1 MAQSLNHIKVELL
14 SEVIGYGD
22 NIISQVPTF
31 RDFCVACID
40 HIGEH
45 CIPYIKSVYAGLRHL
60 VPVYIAA
67 KMDSYDLVNDVTESE
82 IAKWYETFKE
92 AEQKRCLEK
101 EFKDNIDE
109 LQFLVEEYRNSDDFK
124 KMLDFI
130 GRFKWL
136 APYNA
141 MLVQMQLPG
150 ARLVLNGKNWAAFNR
165 RPKKNAKRLITLMNF
180 GPIQCMFEYGD
191 TEHSPGTEEISE
203 DAIFEKWDKML
214 ISTSGEPSNDDLDNL
229 LWNLAQL
236 GICLDTNFV
245 AANTYGGYL
254 SHYSEGEVKFHLADK
269 CTARAKSAFIISV
282 NGRESNASQFHT
294 LCHELGHLFCKHLY
308 YDRSKERRLS
318 VQQREFEAETV
329 AWLVCKRRGIK
340 NPSEA
345 YLSTYAPDGI
355 IPVCSTEMIMK
366 AVTKIEALLSSK
378 MNIKSSPWFE
388 KNKALR
394 ELVECLESERRQ
406 SRNLFDY

>member
-1 MAQSLNHIKVELL
+1 M
-14 SEVIGYGD
+14 
-22 NIISQVPTF
+22 
-31 RDFCVACID
+31 
-40 HIGEH
+40 
-45 CIPYIKSVYAGLRHL
+45 
-60 VPVYIAA
+60 
-67 KMDSYDLVNDVTESE
+67 
-82 IAKWYETFKE
+82 
-92 AEQKRCLEK
+92 
-101 EFKDNIDE
+101 
-109 LQFLVEEYRNSDDFK
+109 
-124 KMLDFI
+124 
-130 GRFKWL
+130 
-136 APYNA
+136 
-141 MLVQMQLPG
+141 
-150 ARLVLNGKNWAAFNR
+150 
-165 RPKKNAKRLITLMNF
+165 
-180 GPIQCMFEYGD
+180 
-191 TEHSPGTEEISE
+191 
-203 DAIFEKWDKML
+203 
-214 ISTSGEPSNDDLDNL
+214 
-229 LWNLAQL
+229 
-236 GICLDTNFV
+236 
-245 AANTYGGYL
+245 

-308 YDRSKERRLS
+308 YDRSKERRPS

-340 NPSEA
+340 NPSEP

>member
-1 MAQSLNHIKVELL
+1 MAQSINHIKVELL
-14 SEVIGYGD
+14 SEVFGYGD
-22 NIISQVPTF
+22 NIISQVPKF

-45 CIPYIKSVYAGLRHL
+45 CIPYIKSAYSGLRHL
-60 VPVYIAA
+60 VPAYIAD
-67 KMDSYDLVNDVTESE
+67 KMDSYNLVDSITESE

-124 KMLDFI
+124 QMLDFI

-150 ARLVLNGKNWAAFNR
+150 ARLVLNGKDWAAYNR
-165 RPKKNAKRLITLMNF
+165 RPKKNARRLITLKNF

-191 TEHSPGTEEISE
+191 TEHIPGTIEYEESK
-203 DAIFEKWDKML
+203 IFEKWDKIL
-214 ISTSGEPSNDDLDNL
+214 QGSNGEPSKDEVENL
-229 LWNLAQL
+229 HWNLPQL
-236 GICLDTNFV
+236 GIFLDCNLEAV
-245 AANTYGGYL
+245 NTYGGYL
-254 SHYSEGEVKFHLADK
+254 SHYADGEVTFHVTDK
-269 CTARAKSAFIISV
+269 STAKAKSDFIISI
-282 NGRESNASQFHT
+282 NGRVKNASQFHT

-308 YDRSKERRLS
+308 YDRSKERDLTIE
-318 VQQREFEAETV
+318 QCEFEAETV
-329 AWLVCKRRGIK
+329 AWLVCKRRGIN

-345 YLSTYAPDGI
+345 YLSTYAPKGL
-355 IPVCSTEMIMK
+355 IPICSTEMIMK
-366 AVTKIEALLSSK
+366 AVTRIETLLTTK
-378 MNIKSSPWFE
+378 MNIKSSPWYE
-388 KNKALR
+388 KNKSLKG
-394 ELVECLESERRQ
+394 LVESIEAESKRP
-406 SRNLFDY
+406 RNLFDY

>member
-1 MAQSLNHIKVELL
+1 MQSAMAQSKGTINAELL
-14 SEVIGYGD
+14 SEVFGYGE
-22 NIISQVPTF
+22 NIISQVPKF
-31 RDFCVACID
+31 RDFCIACVD
-40 HIGEH
+40 HIGKQS
-45 CIPYIKSVYAGLRHL
+45 IPYIKCAYSGLRHL
-60 VPVYIAA
+60 VPGYIAD
-67 KMDSYDLVNDVTESE
+67 KMDSHVLVDNVTESE
-82 IAKWYETFKE
+82 IIEWYMAFKE
-92 AEQKRCLEK
+92 DEQKRAIEK

-109 LQFLVEEYRNSDDFK
+109 LQFLVEEYRKSDDFQ

-191 TEHSPGTEEISE
+191 TEHIPGTEEISE

-214 ISTSGEPSNDDLDNL
+214 ISTSGEPSKDDLDNL

-236 GICLDTNFV
+236 GICLDTSFI

-269 CTARAKSAFIISV
+269 CTAKAKSAFIISV
-282 NGRESNASQFHT
+282 NA
-294 LCHELGHLFCKHLY
+294 KY
-308 YDRSKERRLS
+308 
-318 VQQREFEAETV
+318 
-329 AWLVCKRRGIK
+329 
-340 NPSEA
+340 
-345 YLSTYAPDGI
+345 
-355 IPVCSTEMIMK
+355 M
-366 AVTKIEALLSSK
+366 TKI
-378 MNIKSSPWFE
+378 
-388 KNKALR
+388 
-394 ELVECLESERRQ
+394 
-406 SRNLFDY
+406 